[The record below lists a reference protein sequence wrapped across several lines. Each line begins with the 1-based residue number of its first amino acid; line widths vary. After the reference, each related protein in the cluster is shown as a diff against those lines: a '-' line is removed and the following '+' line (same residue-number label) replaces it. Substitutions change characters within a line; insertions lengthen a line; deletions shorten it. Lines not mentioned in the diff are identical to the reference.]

1 MIYKQKSDLGTMA
14 NYGGP
19 SFPGLA
25 SSTGTR
31 VDSSSKDIMACKLND
46 TLMATWCCDQANA
59 RNTLHTNKMK
69 YCVHKGLA
77 CDIDCF

>member
-1 MIYKQKSDLGTMA
+1 
-14 NYGGP
+14 
-19 SFPGLA
+19 
-25 SSTGTR
+25 
-31 VDSSSKDIMACKLND
+31 MACKLND